1 MDGRGHSQNQFAV
14 FHGPYEIPAQTYYIK
29 NMLLDSHC
37 WNQCCHCPTIQAAL
51 EVPTSCMQFSLQPAP
66 QDPCPVSRARKMHQ
80 ALAGSVSQRPVP
92 LWQGRPPPRRKRTLH
107 GGGQCCPCGFHEWLS
122 ALASWDAKSGMD
134 KGNLLQLSDLIESLT
149 SKTINQIKIQQIQE
163 QKLTGYYTPT
173 IPNCNT
179 NYHWSFGQA
188 SSKAPFSDAW
198 PGSSWEI
205 NRGEVVAPLLPLGT
219 PLGTS
224 SSSSSWPSN
233 GTCGMAWR
241 DMERPNMA
249 MEMKWNNGG
258 GTSENSDLDIVL
270 QCFTWS
276 QYMDMYVYNYI

>member
-1 MDGRGHSQNQFAV
+1 
-14 FHGPYEIPAQTYYIK
+14 
-29 NMLLDSHC
+29 
-37 WNQCCHCPTIQAAL
+37 
-51 EVPTSCMQFSLQPAP
+51 
-66 QDPCPVSRARKMHQ
+66 MHQ

-179 NYHWSFGQA
+179 NYH
-188 SSKAPFSDAW
+188 
-198 PGSSWEI
+198 
-205 NRGEVVAPLLPLGT
+205 
-219 PLGTS
+219 
-224 SSSSSWPSN
+224 
-233 GTCGMAWR
+233 
-241 DMERPNMA
+241 
-249 MEMKWNNGG
+249 
-258 GTSENSDLDIVL
+258 
-270 QCFTWS
+270 
-276 QYMDMYVYNYI
+276 